1 MSKDLKIFAINNVTF
16 KKPLSSKKAFKK
28 YREIRNKEWV
38 DELKNIIRAN
48 PTLDLIEDGIA
59 KRVIR
64 LDIGSGIS
72 IKETKEE

>member
-28 YREIRNKEWV
+28 YKEIREKEWV

-48 PTLDLIEDGIA
+48 PTLDLIEDS
-59 KRVIR
+59 RVLKI
-64 LDIGSGIS
+64 DIGSGIN
-72 IKETKEE
+72 IKETKEG

>member
-1 MSKDLKIFAINNVTF
+1 MTKDLKIFAIDNVTF

-28 YREIRNKEWV
+28 YREIRKKEWI

-48 PTLDLIEDGIA
+48 PSLDLIEDGIA

-64 LDIGSGIS
+64 LDIGSGIN
-72 IKETKEE
+72 INETKDG

>member
-1 MSKDLKIFAINNVTF
+1 MSKDLKIVAINNVTF
-16 KKPLSSKKAFKK
+16 NQPLSSKKAFKK
-28 YREIRNKEWV
+28 YKEIRKKEWI

-72 IKETKEE
+72 IKETKEG

>member
-1 MSKDLKIFAINNVTF
+1 MSKDLKIVAINNVTF
-16 KKPLSSKKAFKK
+16 KQPLPSKKAFKK

-64 LDIGSGIS
+64 LDIGSGIN
-72 IKETKEE
+72 IKETKEG

>member
-1 MSKDLKIFAINNVTF
+1 MSKDLKIVAINNVTF
-16 KKPLSSKKAFKK
+16 NQPLSSKKAFKK
-28 YREIRNKEWV
+28 YKEIRKKEWI
-38 DELKNIIRAN
+38 DELKNILRAN

-72 IKETKEE
+72 IKETKEG